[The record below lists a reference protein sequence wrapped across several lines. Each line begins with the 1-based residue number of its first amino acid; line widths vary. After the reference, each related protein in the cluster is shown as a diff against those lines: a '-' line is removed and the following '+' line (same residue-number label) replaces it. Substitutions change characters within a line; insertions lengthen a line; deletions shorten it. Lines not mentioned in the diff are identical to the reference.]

1 MAKPVAPVAPIPKK
15 PYLSPKL
22 TIYGTVR
29 ELTLHIGSRGNK
41 DNGGLRNSTKTGV

>member
-1 MAKPVAPVAPIPKK
+1 MAKPVAPIPKK

-29 ELTLHIGSRGNK
+29 ELTLAVGKS
-41 DNGGLRNSTKTGV
+41 GGPDHGRPGRSKTGV

>member
-1 MAKPVAPVAPIPKK
+1 MAKPVAPIPKK

-29 ELTLHIGSRGNK
+29 ELTLK
-41 DNGGLRNSTKTGV
+41 NGLGGKRDGGARAPRVTTGV